1 MRRIKEAQEILSSL
15 GLPKAQCNEISALTL
30 LALAKIGKRT
40 PWEAAAAPRL
50 RIHDILTFAETEYK
64 RKYAENT
71 RETVRRQVIHQFEQA
86 HIIERNPDD
95 LTLATN
101 SPLTHYALTDEI
113 LCLIRSF
120 AGEAWSGQ
128 LADVLAKRATLME
141 VYAKARKSCMVPVRT
156 PDGKVLHL
164 SPGKHN
170 KLEAAVV
177 EEFAPRFAPGAL
189 LLYLGDAAKKKF
201 HLYKDMLAKLNV
213 PVDEHGK
220 LPDIVLYHPG
230 TKRLFLVEAVT
241 SHGPV
246 SPKRYCELEQLLSS
260 VDAVHIYVS
269 AFPDFRE
276 FKAHLTEIAWETEV
290 WIQEIPDHL
299 IHFNGDKFLRA

>member
-1 MRRIKEAQEILSSL
+1 
-15 GLPKAQCNEISALTL
+15 
-30 LALAKIGKRT
+30 
-40 PWEAAAAPRL
+40 
-50 RIHDILTFAETEYK
+50 
-64 RKYAENT
+64 
-71 RETVRRQVIHQFEQA
+71 
-86 HIIERNPDD
+86 
-95 LTLATN
+95 
-101 SPLTHYALTDEI
+101 
-113 LCLIRSF
+113 
-120 AGEAWSGQ
+120 
-128 LADVLAKRATLME
+128 
-141 VYAKARKSCMVPVRT
+141 
-156 PDGKVLHL
+156 
-164 SPGKHN
+164 
-170 KLEAAVV
+170 
-177 EEFAPRFAPGAL
+177 
-189 LLYLGDAAKKKF
+189 
-201 HLYKDMLAKLNV
+201 MLAKLNV